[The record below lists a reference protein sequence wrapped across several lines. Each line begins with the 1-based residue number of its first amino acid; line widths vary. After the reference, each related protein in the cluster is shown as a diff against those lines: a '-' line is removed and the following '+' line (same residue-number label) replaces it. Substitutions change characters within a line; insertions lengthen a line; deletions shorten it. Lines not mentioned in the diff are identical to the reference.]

1 MHDKPGTVTV
11 RIDGEEHRT
20 EWSPGTVLLEAL
32 KRAGIEVPHSC
43 TEGSCGACVCR
54 IVRGGVEMKSNRVLD
69 DTDIAEGYL
78 LACQAVATSDDV
90 AVTYDD

>member
-1 MHDKPGTVTV
+1 MAERTGAVTV

-20 EWSPGTVLLEAL
+20 EWPSGVVLLEAL
-32 KRAGIEVPHSC
+32 TRAGIEVPHSC

-54 IVRGGVEMKSNRVLD
+54 IVHGGVEMKSNNVLD
-69 DTDIAEGYL
+69 AADIADGYL
-78 LACQAVATSDDV
+78 LACQAVATTDDV